1 MNMIKTLAALSLLL
15 IGTGAT
21 AQMYGSAVRT
31 TLTEGDLSVL
41 KGEKEVK
48 LEFSY
53 EGMMVGGFTDEAYQ
67 NKKQKEHNEKEAGK
81 GDTWKANWEGN
92 REKLFH
98 PKFTELFNAR
108 LDGALVGGQDKTDA
122 KYTFIIRTTST
133 EPGYNIGIS
142 RVPAS
147 LNSAI
152 TLVET
157 ANPGTVIA
165 EMVIANCPGANA
177 MGFDYDAGGRIAEGY
192 AKMGKELAAF
202 LQKKVPIKK

>member
-1 MNMIKTLAALSLLL
+1 MKLTKTLAALSLLL
-15 IGTGAT
+15 IGTGAS

-67 NKKQKEHNEKEAGK
+67 NKKQKEYNEKEAGK
-81 GDTWKANWEGN
+81 GDTWKENWVGN

-98 PKFTELFNAR
+98 PKFTELFNDR
-108 LDGALVGGQDKTDA
+108 LDGALVGGMDKTSA
-122 KYTFIIRTTST
+122 KYTFIVRTTST

-157 ANPGTVIA
+157 ADHSKVLA
-165 EMVIANCPGANA
+165 EMVVANCPGANA